1 MVLPSAGWSKLSS
14 FCCYWS
20 KPGTFT
26 KHFFATDNSEEA
38 LHGSRMTTAIDTT
51 NSSFLVWNFINQSSV
66 RFEDERREPKA
77 NMTSPVINN
86 PLNSNKKHKNRHNQ
100 TLTAF
105 RIELSDPEYKGGWH
119 DPPFVIEK
127 YKLLFFSTAKVGCT
141 HWHLLFMRMI
151 YNRTYASHQEGR
163 VHEHAVSQL
172 KLLRH
177 YSVQQATHMMT
188 SPDWTRAIFLR
199 DPLERFVSAYLDKA
213 LGPDD
218 YVQRHC
224 CGKHSTS
231 CRRRLKQSAEAAFPI
246 MKQCN
251 DIHWKPQNQRISHK
265 YMQQVNFVGRM
276 ETMQKIP
283 NDCFDGLAPGKNM
296 GHMAPGHQARPNH
309 ALPVRIMRRGHPPK

>member
-1 MVLPSAGWSKLSS
+1 
-14 FCCYWS
+14 
-20 KPGTFT
+20 
-26 KHFFATDNSEEA
+26 
-38 LHGSRMTTAIDTT
+38 
-51 NSSFLVWNFINQSSV
+51 
-66 RFEDERREPKA
+66 
-77 NMTSPVINN
+77 
-86 PLNSNKKHKNRHNQ
+86 
-100 TLTAF
+100 
-105 RIELSDPEYKGGWH
+105 
-119 DPPFVIEK
+119 
-127 YKLLFFSTAKVGCT
+127 
-141 HWHLLFMRMI
+141 MRMI

-224 CGKHSTS
+224 CGKHRVT
-231 CRRRLKQSAEAAFPI
+231 CRRRLKQSAEAAFPV

-251 DIHWKPQNQRISHK
+251 DVHWKPQSRRISHK

-276 ETMQKIP
+276 ETMEQDTERLLRQIGAWEQYGTHGTMP
-283 NDCFDGLAPGKNM
+283 ITTTTISTTNSSITGTQP
-296 GHMAPGHQARPNH
+296 ARRAGQNH
-309 ALPVRIMRRGHPPK
+309 ATGAPSKLAQHITPKLYQELLDYYRVDYVNPYFNFTPPNLSWVEQSSSQLPPPLTNQVAVSL